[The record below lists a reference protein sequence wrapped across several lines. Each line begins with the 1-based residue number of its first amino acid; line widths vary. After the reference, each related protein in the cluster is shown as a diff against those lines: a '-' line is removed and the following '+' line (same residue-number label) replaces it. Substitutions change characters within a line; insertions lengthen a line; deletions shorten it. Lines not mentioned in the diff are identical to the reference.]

1 MPMISP
7 EELRRRQI
15 KIRITGIP
23 KNQLSNIAAVIS
35 DALEKSG
42 QPVIDWSP
50 IRAGKEDPT
59 FSHVYL
65 TVNQKEE

>member
-1 MPMISP
+1 MISP

-15 KIRITGIP
+15 KIRITGTSRDSLQI
-23 KNQLSNIAAVIS
+23 LASTIS
-35 DALEKSG
+35 EALEKAGS
-42 QPVIDWSP
+42 PVIDWSP
-50 IRAGKEDPT
+50 IRAGKEDPS